1 MTALATRPRP
11 GVALLDEPHAGV
23 VIGYARI
30 SQDGDGR
37 GLGVAR
43 QVEDIEGLASILGY
57 DPARVVIVIDND
69 ESASAFAK
77 KPRTNW
83 PGVVER
89 IERGEVSHVLAYSLS
104 RLTRDIAEREELL
117 AFRRLGVSI
126 TTRQGQRIYPGMS
139 AMEVNMIRQMGNQD
153 TYESE
158 VLSERITRAFV
169 QNAAMGTPH
178 GPIAYGWDRHRERDG
193 RVVDTINED
202 EANVIR
208 EVARRMIDAS
218 ESTMSIVRD
227 LNARGIPAPRGGQW
241 SSTILTKI
249 MLRERNVARRV
260 HQGVVVETTLE
271 GGRAAWDP
279 IYDDDTHAAVVAH
292 LRDPRRFTGRHG
304 GGVQYLLSG
313 LLVCGKCGSDRMWI
327 AFAAKSSG
335 LEPAYACKAC
345 HGIRR
350 KGSPVDEF
358 VTEAL
363 CARLARPDALDWS
376 AQDAGALRAARAD
389 VERLRGVLAER
400 VDMLD
405 DGRMGQDEFVRSS
418 TRLRSQIAAA
428 EAAVE
433 SARPIPGAVRG
444 LADLGTPEAV
454 RAAWDL
460 LSLDAQRDVVR
471 TLVRVTIEPTT
482 KRRFD
487 PTAIR
492 LDWLTA

>member
-1 MTALATRPRP
+1 VTALATRPRP

-43 QVEDIEGLASILGY
+43 QVEDIEGLAAILGY
-57 DPARVVIVIDND
+57 APASVVIVIDND

-117 AFRRLGVSI
+117 AFRRHGVSI

-169 QNAAMGTPH
+169 QNAAMGVPH

-193 RVVDTINED
+193 RVVDTIND
-202 EANVIR
+202 AEAGVIR
-208 EVARRMIDAS
+208 EVAARMVDTS
-218 ESTMSIVRD
+218 ESTTSIVRD
-227 LNARGIPAPRGGQW
+227 LNDRGVPAPRGGKW
-241 SSTILTKI
+241 SPTILRKI

-279 IYDDDTHAAVVAH
+279 IYDDETHAAVVAH
-292 LRDPRRFTGRHG
+292 LNDPGRFTGRG
-304 GGVQYLLSG
+304 GNRYLLSG

-327 AFAAKSSG
+327 AFASKSTG
-335 LEPAYACKAC
+335 LDPAYACKEC

-350 KGSPVDEF
+350 KQAPIDEF

-376 AQDAGALRAARAD
+376 AQDAGALRAARAN
-389 VERLRGVLAER
+389 VERLRGLLAER

-405 DGRMGQDEFVRSS
+405 AGDMSRDEFVRSS

-433 SARPIPGAVRG
+433 AARPVPGAVRG
-444 LADLGTPEAV
+444 LVGLGTAEDV

-471 TLVRVTIEPTT
+471 TLVRATIEPTT

-492 LDWLTA
+492 LDWLTD